1 MPLTFDLQPG
11 DDRLFTDESLEQI
24 ERIEQG
30 LLTLERGIDGG
41 VVNEVFRAA
50 HTLKGS
56 AATIGHR
63 RMAELTHA
71 MEDLFGAFRSGTL
84 HEVKP
89 FADVL
94 LSTIDVLRSLVA
106 EVQEG
111 EILTDAPEPLTRQLR
126 ELLSTATAAAA
137 ARSSARS
144 SAGPATAVRTPQP
157 ATTARTPQPARAS
170 TGPPPAPRT
179 APPAPAADSG
189 DPPAATPDE
198 RADGGAAPASAPGQ
212 AEGGVTNVAIAPLI
226 QRLLCDAPGGFEARS
241 LLVCR
246 IDPTSEWQAVRL
258 LQLVLEVDDAG
269 ALIHSV
275 PDRDEIESGLGSS
288 LLTILARGRPVE
300 LTDLRGRM
308 AAIDDVVSVEMV
320 AAPLTAGQDEAP
332 GMASS
337 VEVYGP
343 GEIPA
348 PLGAE
353 REDDREEAGPPTAER
368 RQADLGAEARGLPP
382 GERMAVAGDRLKAA
396 QQTIRIDVTRLDELM
411 NLVGE
416 LVVHKTRLQRSSQEL
431 ALRLGD
437 DPLAR
442 QADEDSQQFARIA
455 GQLQDQVTGLRMLPI
470 ETVFNR
476 FPRVVRDIAARLDKD
491 VQLIIEGKETELDRS
506 VLEEVG
512 DPLGHL
518 VRNALDHGVES
529 TAERLAAG
537 KPLPGTVRLTARHAD
552 GRILITVEDDG
563 RGMDPEA
570 LRRAA
575 VEKGLM
581 TREAAEAAGDA
592 EILRVIFMPGFS
604 TAKVVTEVSGRG
616 VGMDVVRNN
625 IERLGGWVDVSS
637 TAGAGTKVSLSLPLT
652 LAIISALLVKSGS
665 RVCALPLT
673 GVVETLRVEP
683 RSFGRVRGHNV
694 LTLRDRVI
702 PVEQLD
708 NALGDPSR
716 PLVTNERGFVN
727 LVVVRSRGTEMA
739 LAVDAFVGQHEIV
752 LKSLNRLAGER
763 KGLAGATVMA
773 DGSVGLVVDIA
784 ALLERTASVEAK
796 VAAVVAVSDSRVA

>member
-1 MPLTFDLQPG
+1 MQLTFDLQPG

-30 LLTLERGIDGG
+30 LLELEHDLDAG

-84 HEVKP
+84 EDVRP

-94 LSTIDVLRSLVA
+94 LSTIDVLRALVA

-111 EILTDAPEPLTRQLR
+111 ETLTDAPEALTTQLR
-126 ELLSTATAAAA
+126 DLLAAATAAAA
-137 ARSSARS
+137 AKS
-144 SAGPATAVRTPQP
+144 
-157 ATTARTPQPARAS
+157 
-170 TGPPPAPRT
+170 T
-179 APPAPAADSG
+179 APKPAAR
-189 DPPAATPDE
+189 PA
-198 RADGGAAPASAPGQ
+198 GAAPTAIRPAQPAKIDPDLAAATELVANAV
-212 AEGGVTNVAIAPLI
+212 AEEIGTAEEGVSNIAVAPLI
-226 QRLLCDAPGGFEARS
+226 QRLLTEFPGGYEARS
-241 LLVCR
+241 IFVCR
-246 IDPTSEWQAVRL
+246 IDPMSEWQSVRL
-258 LQLVLEVDDAG
+258 LQLVLEADETG
-269 ALIHSV
+269 GLIASA
-275 PDRDEIESGLGSS
+275 PDRQEIESGLGSM
-288 LLTILARGRPVE
+288 LLVMLVRGRPVE
-300 LTDLRGRM
+300 LLDVRKRL
-308 AAIDDVVSVEMV
+308 AAIDDIVSVEAV
-320 AAPLTAGQDEAP
+320 AAPLGSVESEAP
-332 GMASS
+332 TSS
-337 VEVYGP
+337 LSVDVYGP
-343 GEIPA
+343 DDAVPA
-348 PLGAE
+348 LGAT
-353 REDDREEAGPPTAER
+353 RLDDEKTAGPPPAAAER
-368 RQADLGAEARGLPP
+368 RQADLGAEARGLPQS
-382 GERMAVAGDRLKAA
+382 ERMTVAGDRLKSA

-416 LVVHKTRLQRSSQEL
+416 LVVHKTRLAQSAQLL

-476 FPRVVRDIAARLDKD
+476 FPRVVRDIAQRLDKE
-491 VQLIIEGKETELDRS
+491 VQLVIEGKETELDRS

-518 VRNALDHGVES
+518 VRNALDHGVE
-529 TAERLAAG
+529 TPDERRALG
-537 KPLPGTVRLTARHAD
+537 KPLPATVRLTARHAD

-563 RGMDPEA
+563 KGMDPA
-570 LRRAA
+570 SLRRSA

-581 TREAAEAAGDA
+581 TREIAEATSDA
-592 EILRVIFMPGFS
+592 DILRIIFMPGFS

-625 IERLGGWVDVSS
+625 IEHLGGWVDVTS
-637 TAGAGTKVSLSLPLT
+637 TPGQGTKVSLSLPLT
-652 LAIISALLVKSGS
+652 LAIIGALLVKSGA

-673 GVVETLRVEP
+673 GVVETLRVEEK
-683 RSFGRVRGHNV
+683 SFSRVRGHNV

-708 NALGDPSR
+708 NALGDPPR
-716 PLVTNERGFVN
+716 PLASTDRGFIN

-752 LKSLNRLAGER
+752 LKSLSQVTGER
-763 KGLAGATVMA
+763 AGLAGATVMA
-773 DGSVGLVVDIA
+773 DGAVGLVVDIA
-784 ALLERTASVEAK
+784 ALLDHSTTRAAPPPASDANSDRPRRK
-796 VAAVVAVSDSRVA
+796 VA

>member
-1 MPLTFDLQPG
+1 MQLTFDLQPG

-30 LLTLERGIDGG
+30 LLELEHDLDAG

-84 HEVKP
+84 VDVKP

-94 LSTIDVLRSLVA
+94 LATIDVLRALVA

-111 EILTDAPEPLTRQLR
+111 ETLTDAPEDLTRRLR
-126 ELLSTATAAAA
+126 DLLSSATATAAAKSTAPKPA
-137 ARSSARS
+137 ARPGPVAVRAEAGEGQEDGAADDVAEARS
-144 SAGPATAVRTPQP
+144 TDEEGVSNIAV
-157 ATTARTPQPARAS
+157 
-170 TGPPPAPRT
+170 
-179 APPAPAADSG
+179 
-189 DPPAATPDE
+189 
-198 RADGGAAPASAPGQ
+198 
-212 AEGGVTNVAIAPLI
+212 APLI
-226 QRLLCDAPGGFEARS
+226 HRVLVESPGGYEPRS
-241 LLVCR
+241 IVVCR
-246 IDPTSEWQAVRL
+246 VDPMSEWQSVRL
-258 LQLVLEVDDAG
+258 LQLVLEADEGGGLVSSAP
-269 ALIHSV
+269 S
-275 PDRDEIESGLGSS
+275 RDEIEAGVASP
-288 LLTILARGRPVE
+288 ILVMLVRGRPVE
-300 LTDLRGRM
+300 LLDLRKHL
-308 AAIDDVVSVEMV
+308 AAIDDIVSVEAV
-320 AAPLTAGQDEAP
+320 AAPLGSPEGEIVEATL
-332 GMASS
+332 S
-337 VEVYGP
+337 VDVYGP
-343 GEIPA
+343 ADDIPLA
-348 PLGAE
+348 GAARADDE
-353 REDDREEAGPPTAER
+353 RTAGPPTTSER
-368 RQADLGAEARGLPP
+368 RRADLGAEARGLPQ

-396 QQTIRIDVTRLDELM
+396 QQTIRIDVARLDELM

-416 LVVHKTRLQRSSQEL
+416 LVVHKTRLQQSAQLL

-442 QADEDSQQFARIA
+442 QSDEDSQQFARIA

-476 FPRVVRDIAARLDKD
+476 FPRVVRDIAMRLNKE
-491 VQLIIEGKETELDRS
+491 VQLVIEGKETELDRS

-518 VRNALDHGVES
+518 VRNALDHGIEPPD
-529 TAERLAAG
+529 ERRALG
-537 KPLPGTVRLTARHAD
+537 KSVPATVRLTARHSD

-563 RGMDPEA
+563 RGMDPA
-570 LRRAA
+570 DLRRSV

-581 TREAAEAAGDA
+581 TRETADMTSDEDM
-592 EILRVIFMPGFS
+592 LRVIFLPGFS
-604 TAKVVTEVSGRG
+604 TAKIVTEVSGRG

-625 IERLGGWVDVSS
+625 IEHLGGWVDVSS
-637 TAGAGTKVSLSLPLT
+637 TPGKGTRVSLSLPLT
-652 LAIISALLVKSGS
+652 LAIIGALLVKSGA
-665 RVCALPLT
+665 RICALPLT

-683 RSFGRVRGHNV
+683 KSFSRVRGHNV

-708 NALGDPSR
+708 SALGDPSR
-716 PLVTNERGFVN
+716 PLTTTERGFVN

-739 LAVDAFVGQHEIV
+739 LAVDQFVGQHEIV
-752 LKSLNRLAGER
+752 LKSLSDVTGER
-763 KGLAGATVMA
+763 AGLAGATIMA
-773 DGSVGLVVDIA
+773 DGAVGLVVDIA
-784 ALLERTASVEAK
+784 ALLDRANSIAGDIAEDASAKRKPRRK
-796 VAAVVAVSDSRVA
+796 VA

>member
-1 MPLTFDLQPG
+1 M
-11 DDRLFTDESLEQI
+11 
-24 ERIEQG
+24 
-30 LLTLERGIDGG
+30 
-41 VVNEVFRAA
+41 VNEVFRAA

-137 ARSSARS
+137 ARSSAR
-144 SAGPATAVRTPQP
+144 PAAARAHQP
-157 ATTARTPQPARAS
+157 APVARPPVPAS
-170 TGPPPAPRT
+170 GSMTPPPASRT
-179 APPAPAADSG
+179 APAVSGPAPALT
-189 DPPAATPDE
+189 PASDGELAAGPDE
-198 RADGGAAPASAPGQ
+198 KADRGAAPAGAPDDV
-212 AEGGVTNVAIAPLI
+212 EDGVTNIAIAPLI
-226 QRLLCDAPGGFEARS
+226 QRLLYDAPSGFEPRS
-241 LLVCR
+241 LFVCR

-258 LQLVLEVDDAG
+258 LQLVLEVEETG
-269 ALIHSV
+269 ALVESV
-275 PDRDEIESGLGSS
+275 PGREEIESGLGSS
-288 LLTILARGRPVE
+288 LLAILVRGRPSE
-300 LTDLRGRM
+300 LTELRGRL

-320 AAPLTAGQDEAP
+320 AAPLTSGRDDAP
-332 GMASS
+332 DLASN

-343 GEIPA
+343 GETTSPM
-348 PLGAE
+348 GAD
-353 REDDREEAGPPTAER
+353 RGDDRNEAGPPTAER

-382 GERMAVAGDRLKAA
+382 GERMTVAGDRLKAA
-396 QQTIRIDVTRLDELM
+396 QQTIRIDVARLDELM

-470 ETVFNR
+470 ETIFNR
-476 FPRVVRDIAARLDKD
+476 FPRVVRDIAARLDKE
-491 VQLIIEGKETELDRS
+491 VQLVIEGKETELDRS

-518 VRNALDHGVES
+518 VRNALDHGIES
-529 TAERLAAG
+529 PAERRAAG

-563 RGMDPEA
+563 RGMDPAA
-570 LRRAA
+570 LRQAV

-581 TREAAEAAGDA
+581 THEAAEATGDA

-652 LAIISALLVKSGS
+652 LAIIGALLVKSGS

-683 RSFGRVRGHNV
+683 RSFARVRGHNV
-694 LTLRDRVI
+694 LTLRNRVI

-708 NALGDPSR
+708 SALGDPPR

-727 LVVVRSRGTEMA
+727 LVVVRSRDTEMA

-752 LKSLNRLAGER
+752 LKSLNKLAGER

-773 DGSVGLVVDIA
+773 DGAVGLVVDIA
-784 ALLERTASVEAK
+784 ALLEYTATAPARM
-796 VAAVVAVSDSRVA
+796 AAAFAQSGSRVA

>member
-1 MPLTFDLQPG
+1 MHLTLDLQPG

-30 LLTLERGIDGG
+30 LLELEHSVDAG

-94 LSTIDVLRSLVA
+94 LSTIDVLRALVA
-106 EVQEG
+106 EIQDG
-111 EILTDAPEPLTRQLR
+111 ETLTDAPEPLTRQLR
-126 ELLSTATAAAA
+126 ELLATATAAAA
-137 ARSSARS
+137 ARSSAGP
-144 SAGPATAVRTPQP
+144 SAA
-157 ATTARTPQPARAS
+157 
-170 TGPPPAPRT
+170 
-179 APPAPAADSG
+179 PAPAASRPEPTG
-189 DPPAATPDE
+189 DPTNSPLPAARTTAPDP
-198 RADGGAAPASAPGQ
+198 APAGGPEVV
-212 AEGGVTNVAIAPLI
+212 AEGIANVAIAPLI
-226 QRLLCDAPGGFEARS
+226 QRLLAEAPGGFEARS

-246 IDPTSEWQAVRL
+246 IDPTSEWMAVRQ
-258 LQLVLEVDDAG
+258 LQLVLEVEEAG
-269 ALIHSV
+269 ALVASV

-288 LLTILARGRPVE
+288 LLAMMAWGRPVE
-300 LTDLRGRM
+300 LADLRVRL
-308 AAIDDVVSVEMV
+308 AAVDDVVSVEV
-320 AAPLTAGQDEAP
+320 VPAPLTAGQGDIPAVAP
-332 GMASS
+332 S
-337 VEVYGP
+337 VEVYGSGRVTP
-343 GEIPA
+343 
-348 PLGAE
+348 PLGAD
-353 REDDREEAGPPTAER
+353 RADDAREAGPPVAER

-382 GERMAVAGDRLKAA
+382 GERMTVAGDRLKAA
-396 QQTIRIDVTRLDELM
+396 QQTIRIDVSRLDELM

-416 LVVHKTRLQRSSQEL
+416 LVVHKTRLQQSSQNL

-476 FPRVVRDIAARLDKD
+476 FPRVVRDIAAKLGKD
-491 VQLIIEGKETELDRS
+491 VQLVIEGKETELDRS

-518 VRNALDHGVES
+518 VRNAMDHGIES
-529 TAERLAAG
+529 PDERRAAG
-537 KPLPGTVRLTARHAD
+537 KPQPGTVRLTARHAD

-563 RGMDPEA
+563 RGMDPAA
-570 LRRAA
+570 LRRAV

-581 TREAAEAAGDA
+581 TRDAADSTPDA
-592 EILRVIFMPGFS
+592 EMLRVIFMPGFS

-637 TAGAGTKVSLSLPLT
+637 TPGAGTTVSLSLPLT
-652 LAIISALLVKSGS
+652 LAIIGALLVKSGS

-683 RSFGRVRGHNV
+683 RSFARVRGHNV
-694 LTLRDRVI
+694 LTLRDRII

-708 NALGDPSR
+708 SALGDPPR
-716 PLVTNERGFVN
+716 PLATNERGFVN

-752 LKSLNRLAGER
+752 LKSLSQVAGER

-784 ALLERTASVEAK
+784 ALLDYTATTASRIAVQGAPAVGK
-796 VAAVVAVSDSRVA
+796 VA

>member
-1 MPLTFDLQPG
+1 MQLTFDLEPG

-30 LLTLERGIDGG
+30 LLELEHGLDGG

-71 MEDLFGAFRSGTL
+71 MEDLFGAFRSGSL
-84 HEVKP
+84 SEVKP

-94 LSTIDVLRSLVA
+94 LATIDVLRALVA
-106 EVQEG
+106 EVRAG
-111 EILTDAPEPLTRQLR
+111 ETLTDAPEALTAQLRQL
-126 ELLSTATAAAA
+126 LSSATAAVAA
-137 ARSSARS
+137 KSA
-144 SAGPATAVRTPQP
+144 AGTA
-157 ATTARTPQPARAS
+157 A
-170 TGPPPAPRT
+170 
-179 APPAPAADSG
+179 APPAVAQ
-189 DPPAATPDE
+189 PAATQRTDAFAPE
-198 RADGGAAPASAPGQ
+198 SRPEAAGRPPEATADSAAD
-212 AEGGVTNVAIAPLI
+212 VAVAPLI
-226 QRLLCDAPGGFEARS
+226 QRLLCDAPAGNEPRS
-241 LLVCR
+241 LVVCR
-246 IDPTSEWQAVRL
+246 VDPASEWQAVRL
-258 LQLVLEVDDAG
+258 LQLVLEAEEAG
-269 ALIHSV
+269 ALIGSA
-275 PDRDEIESGLGSS
+275 PDRLEIESCLSS
-288 LLTILARGRPVE
+288 TLLAMLVRGRPGDLTE
-300 LTDLRGRM
+300 LRRSL
-308 AAIDDVVSVEMV
+308 AAIDDVASVEMI
-320 AAPLTAGQDEAP
+320 AAPSSFEQADSSEVAPSVEIYRPGETAPMGSSHGEVGEVAGQPDNH
-332 GMASS
+332 
-337 VEVYGP
+337 
-343 GEIPA
+343 
-348 PLGAE
+348 
-353 REDDREEAGPPTAER
+353 ER
-368 RQADLGAEARGLPP
+368 RQADLGAEARGLPA

-416 LVVHKTRLQRSSQEL
+416 LVVHKTRLQRSAQEL
-431 ALRLGD
+431 GLRLGD

-476 FPRVVRDIAARLDKD
+476 FPRVVRDIAAKLNKE
-491 VQLIIEGKETELDRS
+491 VQLVIEGKETELDRS

-518 VRNALDHGVES
+518 VRNALDHGIEPPE
-529 TAERLAAG
+529 ARLAAG
-537 KPLPGTVRLTARHAD
+537 KSVTGTVRLTARHAD

-563 RGMDPEA
+563 RGMEPDA
-570 LRRAA
+570 LRRAV

-581 TREAAEAAGDA
+581 SRETAESTSDA
-592 EILRVIFMPGFS
+592 DMLRVIFLPGFS
-604 TAKVVTEVSGRG
+604 TARVLTEVSGRG

-637 TAGAGTKVSLSLPLT
+637 EPGIGTKVSLSLPLT
-652 LAIISALLVKSGS
+652 LAIIGALLVKSGS

-683 RSFGRVRGHNV
+683 GSFGRIRGHNV
-694 LTLRDRVI
+694 LTLRNRVI

-708 NALGDPSR
+708 NALGDPPR
-716 PLVTNERGFVN
+716 PLVTNDRGFVN

-739 LAVDAFVGQHEIV
+739 LAVDAFVGQQEIV
-752 LKSLNRLAGER
+752 LKSLSDVAGER
-763 KGLAGATVMA
+763 KGLAGATIMA

-784 ALLERTASVEAK
+784 ALLEQTAAAGARVAAAVAQPK
-796 VAAVVAVSDSRVA
+796 VA

>member
-1 MPLTFDLQPG
+1 MHLTLDLQPG

-30 LLTLERGIDGG
+30 LLELEHSVDAG

-94 LSTIDVLRSLVA
+94 LSTIDVLRALVA
-106 EVQEG
+106 EIQDG
-111 EILTDAPEPLTRQLR
+111 ETLTDAPEPLTRQLR
-126 ELLSTATAAAA
+126 ELLATATAAAA
-137 ARSSARS
+137 ARSSAGPSAAPAPVRS
-144 SAGPATAVRTPQP
+144 RPEPTGEPTNSPLPA
-157 ATTARTPQPARAS
+157 ARTAS
-170 TGPPPAPRT
+170 PD
-179 APPAPAADSG
+179 PAPA
-189 DPPAATPDE
+189 
-198 RADGGAAPASAPGQ
+198 GGPEVV
-212 AEGGVTNVAIAPLI
+212 AEGIANVAIAPLI
-226 QRLLCDAPGGFEARS
+226 QRLLGEAPGGFEARS

-246 IDPTSEWQAVRL
+246 IDPTSEWLAVRQ
-258 LQLVLEVDDAG
+258 LQLVLEVEEAG
-269 ALIHSV
+269 ALVASV
-275 PDRDEIESGLGSS
+275 PDRDEIESGLGTS
-288 LLTILARGRPVE
+288 LLAMMARGRPVE
-300 LTDLRGRM
+300 LADLRVRL
-308 AAIDDVVSVEMV
+308 AAVDDVVSVEIV
-320 AAPLTAGQDEAP
+320 PAPLTAGQGDIPDAAP
-332 GMASS
+332 S
-337 VEVYGP
+337 VEVYGSGRVTP
-343 GEIPA
+343 
-348 PLGAE
+348 PLGAG
-353 REDDREEAGPPTAER
+353 RADDAQEAGPPVAER
-368 RQADLGAEARGLPP
+368 CQADLGAEARGLPP
-382 GERMAVAGDRLKAA
+382 GERMTVAGDRLKAA
-396 QQTIRIDVTRLDELM
+396 QQTIRIDVRRLDELM

-416 LVVHKTRLQRSSQEL
+416 LVVHKTRLQQSSQNL

-476 FPRVVRDIAARLDKD
+476 FPRVVRDIAAKLGKD
-491 VQLIIEGKETELDRS
+491 VQLVIEGKETELDRS

-518 VRNALDHGVES
+518 VRNAMDHGIES
-529 TAERLAAG
+529 PDERRAAG
-537 KPLPGTVRLTARHAD
+537 KPQPGTVRLTARHAD

-563 RGMDPEA
+563 RGMDPAA
-570 LRRAA
+570 LRRAV

-581 TREAAEAAGDA
+581 TRDAADSTPDA
-592 EILRVIFMPGFS
+592 EMLRVIFMPGFS

-637 TAGAGTKVSLSLPLT
+637 TPGAGTTVSLSLPLT
-652 LAIISALLVKSGS
+652 LAIIGALLVKSGS

-683 RSFGRVRGHNV
+683 RSFARVRGHNV
-694 LTLRDRVI
+694 LTLRDRII

-708 NALGDPSR
+708 NALGDPPR
-716 PLVTNERGFVN
+716 PLATNERGFVN

-752 LKSLNRLAGER
+752 LKSLSQVAGER

-784 ALLERTASVEAK
+784 ALLDYTASTASRMAVQGAPAVGK
-796 VAAVVAVSDSRVA
+796 VA

>member
-1 MPLTFDLQPG
+1 MHLTLDLQPG

-30 LLTLERGIDGG
+30 LLELEHSVDAG

-94 LSTIDVLRSLVA
+94 LSTIDVLRALVA
-106 EVQEG
+106 EIQDG
-111 EILTDAPEPLTRQLR
+111 ETLTDAPEPLTRQLR
-126 ELLSTATAAAA
+126 ELLATATAAAA
-137 ARSSARS
+137 ARSSAGPSAAPAPVRS
-144 SAGPATAVRTPQP
+144 RPEPTGEPTNSPLPA
-157 ATTARTPQPARAS
+157 ARTAS
-170 TGPPPAPRT
+170 PD
-179 APPAPAADSG
+179 PAPA
-189 DPPAATPDE
+189 
-198 RADGGAAPASAPGQ
+198 GGPEVV
-212 AEGGVTNVAIAPLI
+212 AEGIANVAIAPLI
-226 QRLLCDAPGGFEARS
+226 QRLLGEAPGGFEARS

-246 IDPTSEWQAVRL
+246 IDPTSEWLAVRQ
-258 LQLVLEVDDAG
+258 LQLVLEVEEAG
-269 ALIHSV
+269 ALVASV
-275 PDRDEIESGLGSS
+275 PDRDEIESGLGTS
-288 LLTILARGRPVE
+288 LLAMMARGRPVE
-300 LTDLRGRM
+300 LADLRVRL
-308 AAIDDVVSVEMV
+308 AAVDDVVSVEIV
-320 AAPLTAGQDEAP
+320 PAPLTAGQGDIPDAAP
-332 GMASS
+332 S
-337 VEVYGP
+337 VEVYGSGRVTP
-343 GEIPA
+343 
-348 PLGAE
+348 PLGAG
-353 REDDREEAGPPTAER
+353 RADDAQEAGPPVAER
-368 RQADLGAEARGLPP
+368 CQADLGAEARGLPP
-382 GERMAVAGDRLKAA
+382 GERMTVAGDRLKAA
-396 QQTIRIDVTRLDELM
+396 QQTIRIDVRRLDELM

-416 LVVHKTRLQRSSQEL
+416 LVVHKTRLQQSSQNL

-476 FPRVVRDIAARLDKD
+476 FPRVVRDIAAKLGKD
-491 VQLIIEGKETELDRS
+491 VQLVIEGKETELDRS

-518 VRNALDHGVES
+518 VRNAMDHGIES
-529 TAERLAAG
+529 PDERRAAG
-537 KPLPGTVRLTARHAD
+537 KPQPGTVRLTARHAD

-563 RGMDPEA
+563 RGMDPAA
-570 LRRAA
+570 LRRAV

-581 TREAAEAAGDA
+581 TRDAADSTPDA
-592 EILRVIFMPGFS
+592 EMLRVIFMPGFS

-637 TAGAGTKVSLSLPLT
+637 TPGAGTTVSLSLPLT
-652 LAIISALLVKSGS
+652 LAIIGALLVKSGS

-683 RSFGRVRGHNV
+683 RSFARVRGHNV
-694 LTLRDRVI
+694 LTLRDRII

-708 NALGDPSR
+708 NALGDPPR
-716 PLVTNERGFVN
+716 PLATNERGFVN

-739 LAVDAFVGQHEIV
+739 LAVDDFVGQHEIV
-752 LKSLNRLAGER
+752 LKSLSQVAGER

-784 ALLERTASVEAK
+784 ALLDYTASTASRMAVQGAPAVGK
-796 VAAVVAVSDSRVA
+796 VA

>member
-1 MPLTFDLQPG
+1 MHLTFDLQEG

-30 LLTLERGIDGG
+30 LLELEHGLDAA

-84 HEVKP
+84 YEVRP

-94 LSTIDVLRSLVA
+94 LATIDVLRALVA
-106 EVQEG
+106 EVREG
-111 EILTDAPEPLTRQLR
+111 ETLTEAPEALTGQLR
-126 ELLSTATAAAA
+126 QLLSTATAGAP
-137 ARSSARS
+137 ARSPS
-144 SAGPATAVRTPQP
+144 
-157 ATTARTPQPARAS
+157 
-170 TGPPPAPRT
+170 
-179 APPAPAADSG
+179 
-189 DPPAATPDE
+189 
-198 RADGGAAPASAPGQ
+198 GAAPARPVQPAAAPIPAPPGRMAPPPSTEQKSPDTRGDSAAVEPD
-212 AEGGVTNVAIAPLI
+212 GVDNVAVVPLI
-226 QRLLCDAPGGFEARS
+226 QRVLGEAPAGYSARS
-241 LLVCR
+241 IVVCR
-246 IDPTSEWQAVRL
+246 IDPTSEWQAVRM
-258 LQLVLEVDDAG
+258 LQLVIEVEEAG
-269 ALIHSV
+269 LLVASA
-275 PDRDEIESGLGSS
+275 PSRDEIESGLGSTLMAMLVLGLPS
-288 LLTILARGRPVE
+288 E
-300 LTDLRGRM
+300 LTELRTRLTG
-308 AAIDDVVSVEMV
+308 IDDVAGVEMV
-320 AAPLTAGQDEAP
+320 AAPSSGGQIDPPEA
-332 GMASS
+332 ASD

-343 GEIPA
+343 GETIS
-348 PLGAE
+348 PLAAD
-353 REDDREEAGPPTAER
+353 RSDDRKEAGPPTTER
-368 RQADLGAEARGLPP
+368 RQADLGAEARGLPT
-382 GERMAVAGDRLKAA
+382 GERMTVAGDRLKAA

-416 LVVHKTRLQRSSQEL
+416 LVVHKTRLQRSAQEL

-476 FPRVVRDIAARLDKD
+476 FPRVVRDIAAKLEKEI
-491 VQLIIEGKETELDRS
+491 QLVIEGKETELDRS
-506 VLEEVG
+506 VLDEVG

-518 VRNALDHGVES
+518 VRNAVDHGIES
-529 TAERLAAG
+529 PEERRAAG
-537 KPLPGTVRLTARHAD
+537 KPAIGTVRLTARHAD
-552 GRILITVEDDG
+552 GRIVITVEDDG
-563 RGMDPEA
+563 RGMDA
-570 LRRAA
+570 ASLRRTA
-575 VEKGLM
+575 VEKGVM
-581 TREAAEAAGDA
+581 SREAAEATSDA
-592 EILRVIFMPGFS
+592 EMLRVIFMPGFS
-604 TAKVVTEVSGRG
+604 TARVITEVSGRG

-637 TAGAGTKVSLSLPLT
+637 TPGAGTKVSLSLPLT
-652 LAIISALLVKSGS
+652 LAIIGALLVRSGA

-683 RSFGRVRGHNV
+683 KSFGRIRGHNV
-694 LTLRDRVI
+694 LTLRNRVI

-708 NALGDPSR
+708 NALGDAPR
-716 PLVTNERGFVN
+716 PLLTNERGMIN
-727 LVVVRSRGTEMA
+727 LVVVRSRGAEMA
-739 LAVDAFVGQHEIV
+739 LAVDAFIGQQEIV
-752 LKSLNRLAGER
+752 LKSLSEVAGDR

-784 ALLERTASVEAK
+784 ALLEHVAHIGAK
-796 VAAVVAVSDSRVA
+796 VAEALAGSSSKVA